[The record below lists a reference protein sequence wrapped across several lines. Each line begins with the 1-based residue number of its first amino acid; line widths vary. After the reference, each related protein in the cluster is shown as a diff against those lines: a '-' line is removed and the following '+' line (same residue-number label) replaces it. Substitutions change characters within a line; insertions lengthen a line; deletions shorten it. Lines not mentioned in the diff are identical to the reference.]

1 MEHLSKGSISL
12 YSRPTLSALHTGKR
26 CVPLRRE
33 RVLTG
38 TSTTGRI
45 YLLTQLC
52 VTNRA
57 QTPPG
62 NSFLFL
68 TDIKKT
74 GEISISRSFFF
85 YRENTHC
92 SAQPPRPIH
101 IWPILL
107 GNFERNARR
116 VGLLIYRTTTK
127 GNQMI
132 NVSLKSIYKSTNLQN
147 DYLQNLSDFRLSRY
161 RNRSCITPEMQGLE
175 L

>member
-52 VTNRA
+52 VTNRR
-57 QTPPG
+57 
-62 NSFLFL
+62 
-68 TDIKKT
+68 TDTTGEQLAVSHRHEKT
-74 GEISISRSFFF
+74 GEICISRSFFF

-92 SAQPPRPIH
+92 SAQPPRPIC

-147 DYLQNLSDFRLSRY
+147 DYLQNLSDFILGRY
-161 RNRSCITPEMQGLE
+161 RNRSCIKPEMQGLE